1 MSDYVFLI
9 TGKCRYKCTT
19 VFYCHIYEQYL
30 IAGSFFQVHLFG
42 LAHIISIYM
51 TCAATAFEDVT
62 LQQYRNVCIFVGIIN
77 FMDSRHT

>member
-30 IAGSFFQVHLFG
+30 IAGSFFPGSPV
-42 LAHIISIYM
+42 IILSVSIYM

-62 LQQYRNVCIFVGIIN
+62 LQQHRNVCIFVGIIN